1 MAKVLLVTD
10 IFPPQ
15 IGGPATFIDRLAH
28 SLAKRD
34 HKVSVVC
41 SSHLR
46 RDPSDAERPFTV
58 RRVSL
63 ASRERYEVMVRLR
76 LALEMSSHRL
86 IFVNGLERYVAQ
98 VNQVVSRPFVLKI
111 VGDTVWETARNRGLT
126 HLSIDD
132 FQTDGRSHVQFAVD
146 LRARKRCIDAARHIV
161 VPSEYLRGLVEGW
174 GIARKRITVIRNGTT
189 SPVTGAVVRPRSS
202 QRLRALFV
210 GRLTNWKG
218 IETLLLA
225 ARDLEAL
232 DVEIVGDGPLWPH
245 LVELSAQM
253 GLTDRVLFRGRLSAE
268 GVRDAMARA
277 HVLVLTSLYEGLSH
291 TVLEAFAAGLPCIV
305 SDRGGNEEVVKDEHN
320 GLVVPAQNVG
330 RLAHALGRLAADDPF
345 RCRLAAAALDAVRA
359 FDLADTVTSTERL
372 LLDESGGGFHGDAV
386 GSVRSNAKSA
396 LDEA

>member
-1 MAKVLLVTD
+1 MAKVLLITN

-34 HKVSVVC
+34 HKVTVVC
-41 SSHLR
+41 SSLQR
-46 RDPSDAERPFTV
+46 RDPSDVQRPFTV

-63 ASRERYEVMVRLR
+63 ASRERYEIEVRLR
-76 LALEMSSHRL
+76 LALEMARHRL
-86 IFVNGLERYVAQ
+86 IFVNGLERYVAE
-98 VNQVVSRPFVLKI
+98 VNQVVRRPFVLKI

-132 FQTDGRSHVQFAVD
+132 FQTDGRSQAQFAAD
-146 LRARKRCIDAARHIV
+146 LRGRKRWVDAARHIV
-161 VPSEYLRGLVEGW
+161 VPSEYLRRLVEGW
-174 GIARKRITVIRNGTT
+174 GVARERITVIRNGTT
-189 SPVTGAVVRPRSS
+189 SPVTGAAVRPRRS

-218 IETLLLA
+218 VETLLLA
-225 ARDLEAL
+225 ARQLEAL

-245 LVELSAQM
+245 LVELSAQL
-253 GLTDRVLFRGRLSAE
+253 GLTDRVLFRGRLSAD

-305 SDRGGNEEVVKDEHN
+305 SDRGGNEEVVKDARN
-320 GLVVPAQNVG
+320 GLVVPAQDVAH
-330 RLAHALGRLAADDPF
+330 LAYALGRLGADDAF
-345 RCRLAAAALDAVRA
+345 RCRLAATARDTVRA
-359 FDLADTVTSTERL
+359 FDLADTVMRTERL
-372 LLDESGGGFHGDAV
+372 LLDESCQGIHDETAQP
-386 GSVRSNAKSA
+386 VRSNAKSA
-396 LDEA
+396 LKQA